1 MASVTHITAH
11 RAAAALATHW
21 ASAFVETLQSRFP
34 QLADVLS
41 TGAESSEAR
50 RLVESLNN
58 ALSGIDDVTL
68 VTSAAISGKRRKS
81 PVIEVLKEL
90 LCELTAA
97 EQLELGELWPE
108 VVARIADRLNELLE
122 PQDLRDASLMPA
134 PQSLAATA
142 SPNRNHLKPNHVQER
157 VPMPPSATAN
167 RQAVAS
173 SRNNRSVSF
182 VEQLAAALDN
192 VPLAQFLVD
201 DEGNV
206 CFLNRAARELF
217 QRLSPLTGFGA
228 DALLTQGARLLV
240 EYVPELKSL
249 SGRIERKVE
258 IDREVVE
265 VVASPIS
272 DAEGNSVGRLH
283 VWKVATD
290 AARLAERFTDYDGQL
305 KSISANQAVIEFT
318 MDGSVVTAN
327 QNFLNALG
335 YSLEEI
341 KGRHHRQFVD
351 ETYANSHE
359 YREFWSKLN
368 RGEYVSGEFRRIGKG
383 GKEVWIQ
390 ASYNP
395 IKDQSGK
402 PVKVVKFATDI
413 TAGVAA
419 RNEAFRVQSMME
431 NIPIN
436 VMMANR
442 DFELVYMNPA
452 SKKTLKSIEHL
463 LPKPVEQLVGQKI
476 DIFHKQP
483 EHQRRMLANP
493 NNLPHRARIK
503 LGDHT
508 LDLLVSPIKD
518 AAGNYVGPMVTWSV
532 ITEQVKLAD
541 DFERDVKGV
550 VQIVTSA
557 ATEMQASS
565 NTLAQ
570 TAEQT
575 TRQAQS
581 VAAASEQATRNVE
594 TVSSA
599 AEELSKSIDEIA
611 KHVQDA
617 SRMTQQAVDQADRT
631 NETIQALGESSHQIG
646 QVIKVITS
654 IAQQTNLL
662 ALNATIEAARAG
674 EAGKGFAVVANEVK
688 ELARQTAKATE
699 EISQKIESIQRSTG
713 VAVDAIGQIG
723 DSIRK
728 INEISTTIASAV
740 QEQTAATNEISRNV
754 AEAARGTAEVSSS
767 ISTVSSAAVESGRG
781 ASDIQTAAS
790 QLGTESVRLDQVT
803 TEFLKRMRS
812 M

>member
-1 MASVTHITAH
+1 MQFTSHNSTHHTAT
-11 RAAAALATHW
+11 AIATHW
-21 ASAFVETLQSRFP
+21 AQAFVQLLTDRFVPLAEVLQRDHKDP
-34 QLADVLS
+34 ERQ
-41 TGAESSEAR
+41 
-50 RLVESLNN
+50 RLVESIGQT
-58 ALSGIDDVTL
+58 LSAIDDLSDVL
-68 VTSAAISGKRRKS
+68 KSGATKRRKS

-90 LCELTAA
+90 FGPLTNHELA
-97 EQLELGELWPE
+97 E
-108 VVARIADRLNELLE
+108 ADRIWGQVVHLVVLQLSE
-122 PQDLRDASLMPA
+122 PESALPPQGVTQIISNRSLQQSKFRPQESVIMPPAVTTNRPAS
-134 PQSLAATA
+134 TA
-142 SPNRNHLKPNHVQER
+142 SRATR
-157 VPMPPSATAN
+157 SAG
-167 RQAVAS
+167 
-173 SRNNRSVSF
+173 F
-182 VEQLAAALDN
+182 VEHLASALEN
-192 VPLAQFLVD
+192 VPVSQFLVD
-201 DEGNV
+201 DEGGIA
-206 CFLNRAARELF
+206 FLNRSAREMF
-217 QRLSPLTGFGA
+217 QRLSPLTGFGV
-228 DALLTQGARLLV
+228 DALLSQGAALLV
-240 EYVPELKSL
+240 EFLPELRSL
-249 SGRIERKVE
+249 SSRIERQIE
-258 IDREVVE
+258 IDREVVDV
-265 VVASPIS
+265 VVAPVT
-272 DAEGNSVGRLH
+272 DGEGNSVGRLH
-283 VWKVATD
+283 VWKVVTD
-290 AARLAERFTDYDGQL
+290 SARLAERFTDFDGQL

-318 MDGSVVTAN
+318 MDGNVVTAN
-327 QNFLNALG
+327 QNFLTALG
-335 YSLEEI
+335 YSLDEI

-359 YREFWSKLN
+359 YREFWAKLN
-368 RGEYVSGEFRRIGKG
+368 RGEYVAGEFRRLGKG
-383 GKEVWIQ
+383 GKEIWIQ

-402 PVKVVKFATDI
+402 PVKVVKFASDI
-413 TAGVAA
+413 TSAVLA
-419 RNEAFRVQSMME
+419 RNEAFRMQSMME

-452 SKKTLKSIEHL
+452 SRRTLKTIEHL
-463 LPKPVEQLVGQKI
+463 LPRPVDQLVGQKI
-476 DIFHKQP
+476 DIFHKNP

-503 LGDHT
+503 LGDNT

-518 AAGNYVGPMVTWSV
+518 SQGNYTGPMVTWSV
-532 ITEQVKLAD
+532 ITEQVKMAD

-565 NTLAQ
+565 STLAL

-631 NETIQALGESSHQIG
+631 NSTIQALGESSHQIG

-713 VAVDAIGQIG
+713 VAVDAIAQIG

-767 ISTVSSAAVESGRG
+767 ISMVSNAAVESGRG
-781 ASDIQTAAS
+781 ASDIQAAAM
-790 QLGTESVRLDQVT
+790 QLGNESNRLDQVT

-812 M
+812 L